1 MPDLTYAERAMSLP
15 GAVGE
20 RAATSAD
27 DTVPS
32 PKVPDVDGDL
42 AAGTIVNEF
51 RVESR
56 LGQGGMSTVYS
67 AIQPLIGKRAAIKV
81 IRRELCLDP
90 VQVERFVQEARAVNQ
105 IGHPNI
111 VDVFAFGTLPDER
124 SYLVMEW
131 LQGETLAER
140 LKRGPLGV
148 TEAMAIIF
156 QICDALAAAHDKG
169 IVHRDLKPENVFLVP
184 VRNRRLLVKLLD
196 FGVAKLRGPRGEA
209 RVDHTSPG
217 NTVGTPKYMAPEQAR
232 GRDVDYRADVYSLGV
247 TAYEMFTGRVPFLGD
262 EAIDVM
268 HQHVYKMPPAPSLL
282 RADLPL
288 QVERLLLGMLEKK
301 PDKRPTLAQIEAR
314 LADVRDAVLAATGE
328 SGPIAL
334 RALEV
339 GGPRHITA
347 PRQVAVTE
355 TIESLR
361 GGPPKAVLILALAL
375 VSLSI
380 MAATAK
386 LLLRH
391 RQTELTT
398 TTAPPPAKPA
408 PKTTAELAAEVAD
421 VPPPAAAANDE
432 AAIIVAPSAD
442 VAAAAADA
450 ANWRPAT
457 LVVRANAPG
466 AHVELDGRAVGMTGK
481 KVRVAQ
487 PGLHQLVVSAPHFRP
502 LKRAMR
508 FDSGAEV
515 QLDLTLDRV
524 GARPAAPAH
533 AAPTPAHPSSRPR
546 NRDDMIDPFA
556 SP

>member
-1 MPDLTYAERAMSLP
+1 M
-15 GAVGE
+15 
-20 RAATSAD
+20 
-27 DTVPS
+27 
-32 PKVPDVDGDL
+32 
-42 AAGTIVNEF
+42 AAGTVVNEF
-51 RVESR
+51 RVEAR

-140 LKRGPLGV
+140 LKRGALGT

-301 PDKRPTLAQIEAR
+301 PDKRPTLAQVEAR
-314 LADVRDAVLAATGE
+314 LADVRDQVLSATGE

-347 PRQVAVTE
+347 PRQVAVT
-355 TIESLR
+355 
-361 GGPPKAVLILALAL
+361 
-375 VSLSI
+375 
-380 MAATAK
+380 
-386 LLLRH
+386 
-391 RQTELTT
+391 
-398 TTAPPPAKPA
+398 
-408 PKTTAELAAEVAD
+408 
-421 VPPPAAAANDE
+421 
-432 AAIIVAPSAD
+432 
-442 VAAAAADA
+442 
-450 ANWRPAT
+450 
-457 LVVRANAPG
+457 
-466 AHVELDGRAVGMTGK
+466 
-481 KVRVAQ
+481 
-487 PGLHQLVVSAPHFRP
+487 
-502 LKRAMR
+502 
-508 FDSGAEV
+508 
-515 QLDLTLDRV
+515 
-524 GARPAAPAH
+524 
-533 AAPTPAHPSSRPR
+533 
-546 NRDDMIDPFA
+546 
-556 SP
+556 